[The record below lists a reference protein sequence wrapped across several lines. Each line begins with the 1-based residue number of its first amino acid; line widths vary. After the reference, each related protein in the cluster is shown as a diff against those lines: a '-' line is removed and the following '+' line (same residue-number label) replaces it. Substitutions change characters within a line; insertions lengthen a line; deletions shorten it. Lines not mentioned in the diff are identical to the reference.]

1 VNFSNMR
8 IAKRLGMGFGLV
20 LALLMAMA
28 AAALLEFNVIR
39 KDLNETLALERRAA
53 LADSWAAA
61 TRINV
66 TRVMAIAKSKSTPEV
81 EAYFNPLIAQTTQEI
96 NELQKKLE
104 ESVESAEGKALLTK
118 VAQLRSDYIAA
129 RKAFF
134 DAVKAGDAGADALLT
149 GKLLP
154 AADAYMGAQSE
165 MAKLQ
170 HGFVDKYTQGAAAA
184 IQTSVWTV
192 SVLAVAALAMGLGA
206 AVLIARSVTQPVQEA
221 LKSASAMAQG
231 DLTQTIRVGRKDEL
245 GNLLQ
250 ALADTQAALQKAVG
264 QIRQSS
270 DSIASA
276 SSEVASG
283 NQDLSM
289 RTEQAASN
297 LEETASSME
306 ELTATVKQSAD
317 AARQANQLASSA
329 AEVAQKGGAVVS
341 QVVTTMQDINHS
353 SQKIADIIGVI
364 DGIAFQTNILALN
377 AAVEAAR
384 AGEQG
389 RGFAVVA
396 GEVRTLAQR
405 SAQAA
410 KEIKDL
416 INASVEKVQSGSSLV
431 QEAGS
436 TMDEIVHSVQRVTDI
451 IGEITAASGEQ
462 SDGIGQ
468 VNVAINQLDQMTQ
481 QNAALV
487 EQSAAAAESLRD
499 QAGRLTQVISV
510 FKTNESSVFA
520 PVSRSAPKAKSAPA
534 PRSAPSPLPAPRPV
548 AAAPKA
554 LGASG
559 GVAPKKM
566 APRAVPAPKPAPKA
580 TASSTADVGALKRP
594 ALGQSAK
601 TSDAGGEGDWESF

>member
-1 VNFSNMR
+1 MNFSNVR

-20 LALLMAMA
+20 LLMLTVMMGVGV
-28 AAALLEFNVIR
+28 LELRNVQANM
-39 KDLNETLALERRAA
+39 DSTLALERRALIA
-53 LADSWAAA
+53 SEWSNA
-61 TRINV
+61 TRLNI
-66 TRVMAIAKSKSTPEV
+66 TRVLAIAKSKNAPEV
-81 EAYFNPLIAQTTQEI
+81 ESYFNPLIAQTTQKI
-96 NELQKKLE
+96 NELQKSLE
-104 ESVESAEGKALLTK
+104 ESVESAEGKALLAK
-118 VAQLRSDYIAA
+118 VAQLRADYIAA
-129 RKAFF
+129 RKAYFE
-134 DAVKAGDAGADALLT
+134 ALKAGDAGAEGLLS
-149 GKLLP
+149 GKLMP
-154 AADAYMGAQSE
+154 AADAYMSAQSE
-165 MAKLQ
+165 LIKLQ
-170 HGFVDKYTQGAAAA
+170 HGFVDQYIEVSRSGVAL
-184 IQTSVWTV
+184 SVQIIIG
-192 SVLAVAALAMGLGA
+192 LAVVALALGVTA
-206 AVLIARSVTQPVQEA
+206 AVWIARSVTQPLQDA
-221 LKSASAMAQG
+221 LKAAQNMAQG
-231 DLTQTIRVGRKDEL
+231 DLTQTIRTTRKDEL

-250 ALADTQAALQKAVG
+250 ALSDMQGSLQKAVG

-270 DSIASA
+270 DSIAM
-276 SSEVASG
+276 SSTEVASG

-297 LEETASSME
+297 LQETASSME

-416 INASVEKVQSGSSLV
+416 INASVQKVQSGSSLV

-451 IGEITAASGEQ
+451 IGEITAASSEQ

-499 QAGRLTQVISV
+499 QAERLSQVISV
-510 FKTNESSVFA
+510 FKTGDASGYT
-520 PVSRSAPKAKSAPA
+520 PVTRAAPKTKMA
-534 PRSAPSPLPAPRPV
+534 PRTGPGQLPPPRA

-554 LGASG
+554 LGSARVG
-559 GVAPKKM
+559 AGL
-566 APRAVPAPKPAPKA
+566 PRPAALAKAVPAPKVAAKPAVAPKA
-580 TASSTADVGALKRP
+580 AAEPLKRP
-594 ALGQSAK
+594 VLNQTAK
-601 TSDAGGEGDWESF
+601 ASEASSEGDWESF